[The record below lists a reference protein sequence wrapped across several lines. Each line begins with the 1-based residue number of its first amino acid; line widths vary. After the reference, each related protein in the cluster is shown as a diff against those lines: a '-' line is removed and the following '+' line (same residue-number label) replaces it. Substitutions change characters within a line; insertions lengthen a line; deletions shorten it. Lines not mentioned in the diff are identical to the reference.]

1 MKFKTSIIVFSA
13 IILAAC
19 SGAGVSGPTLTP
31 IEQQGQAVYTLRCAQ
46 CHALTPDT
54 VVIGPSLAGIAT
66 RAASR
71 VPGYDTQTYL
81 ETSILIPED
90 YVPDLD
96 LRMGLYRRLNEV
108 EDRQEIEA
116 FAAELID
123 RFGKL
128 PEPTE
133 NLLTLIE
140 AIGTS
145 ATRRASMRLEHRPL
159 PGIFRRSRV
168 RER

>member
-19 SGAGVSGPTLTP
+19 SGADVSGPTLTP

-90 YVPDLD
+90 YLVDGFANTMPANFGKELTS
-96 LRMGLYRRLNEV
+96 E
-108 EDRQEIEA
+108 E
-116 FAAELID
+116 FAALVAY
-123 RFGKL
+123 L
-128 PEPTE
+128 M
-133 NLLTLIE
+133 TLK
-140 AIGTS
+140 
-145 ATRRASMRLEHRPL
+145 
-159 PGIFRRSRV
+159 
-168 RER
+168 